1 MVSVVMNNGFSME
14 SETDC
19 SIYVI
24 SFTLNCAFVLG
35 S

>member
-24 SFTLNCAFVLG
+24 SFTLNYAYI
-35 S
+35 SAS